1 MEGDSIFHT
10 SASNELKSLLNLYTK
25 ILPKWSFPYIPL
37 VIAAFFQSF
46 AWLSGPNLFKNYSLI
61 PRMIIMWLLAGGEYL
76 FMIPSMNAGVELL
89 NLLEPYLVVIYQI
102 TTLVVFMFVD
112 IFVFKKPFPIKYVFS
127 FILLALAV
135 LVTYL

>member
-1 MEGDSIFHT
+1 MEGGSIFHT
-10 SASNELKSLLNLYTK
+10 SATNELKSLLNLYTK

-37 VIAAFFQSF
+37 VIAAFFQSL
-46 AWLSGPNLFKNYSLI
+46 AWLSGPNLFTNYSLI

-112 IFVFKKPFPIKYVFS
+112 IFIFKKSFPIKYVFS